1 MKVIGILDFLKCLFE
16 ERFFFPNFKNWV
28 FKDYSLSEDYTLAQ
42 NEFCFSFQDKTN
54 LYFVMEYVPGGD
66 LMSKLIRDHFFTE
79 DLAR

>member
-1 MKVIGILDFLKCLFE
+1 MSFKRVG
-16 ERFFFPNFKNWV
+16 FFPNFKSCAIKIIV
-28 FKDYSLSEDYTLAQ
+28 SQMITYIIFY
-42 NEFCFSFQDKTN
+42 SFQDKTN